1 MGAGLGVLLGAQALT
16 QILGGVAAD
25 QQAKDNADILEDLGI
40 VAFQDRM
47 RDTRSLISSQR
58 AAAAAS
64 GGDPNSGSALDIQLD
79 TAGEG
84 TLDALRARF
93 GFKSR
98 ATAEKNAG
106 RAALV
111 SGAVSSLGTIL
122 GGTVTALGQNP
133 TTTTPA
139 GRLVAGRDFRPSMA
153 GQGRPF

>member
-40 VAFQDRM
+40 VAYQDRL

-111 SGAVSSLGTIL
+111 SGGVGALGTIL

-133 TTTTPA
+133 STTGVSASSGGIRQIRPGA
-139 GRLVAGRDFRPSMA
+139 GPGAV
-153 GQGRPF
+153 